1 MLHVF
6 QTYRWNDQDLLNIAR
21 VVHQLDLHR
30 RHLLAQVSQE
40 DDPAGTKE
48 EKAISG
54 HFLSELR
61 FNKTWDTKIASCR

>member
-6 QTYRWNDQDLLNIAR
+6 QTHRWNDKDLLNIAR

-30 RHLLAQVSQE
+30 RHLHAQVSQE

-48 EKAISG
+48 EKAVHNFRSFFI
-54 HFLSELR
+54 R
-61 FNKTWDTKIASCR
+61 IKIQ